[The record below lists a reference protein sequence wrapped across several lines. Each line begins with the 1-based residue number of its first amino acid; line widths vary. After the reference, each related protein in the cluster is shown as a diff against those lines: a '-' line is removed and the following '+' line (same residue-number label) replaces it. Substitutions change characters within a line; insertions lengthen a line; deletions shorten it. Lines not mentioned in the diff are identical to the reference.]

1 MGFGDAD
8 MLFALAFSG
17 NKRDRVETLTQCA
30 EWSKFTVDYFLA
42 IWFKVWNCSPSKRN
56 WAKNAIRRRTAL
68 IVIGVSNTDRV
79 FFYRNCRIEL
89 LMLEASTRRMTA
101 CQRGGAVW
109 WEHIHAH
116 STTLTHSVNDGLRN
130 AMVAVLCILL
140 LTTYAGKSV
149 V

>member
-68 IVIGVSNTDRV
+68 
-79 FFYRNCRIEL
+79 
-89 LMLEASTRRMTA
+89 
-101 CQRGGAVW
+101 
-109 WEHIHAH
+109 
-116 STTLTHSVNDGLRN
+116 
-130 AMVAVLCILL
+130 
-140 LTTYAGKSV
+140 
-149 V
+149 